1 MQYEWLVV
9 SRDRSKIRMLDIDR
23 ERRLSSPQAKGTRC
37 VVSGIPK
44 GYSATEVAHLS
55 RFGETRSYGYLNK
68 TQRLLR

>member
-1 MQYEWLVV
+1 
-9 SRDRSKIRMLDIDR
+9 MLDIDR

-55 RFGETRSYGYLNK
+55 RFGGNTAHMVI
-68 TQRLLR
+68 

>member
-9 SRDRSKIRMLDIDR
+9 SRDRSQIRMLDIDR

-55 RFGETRSYGYLNK
+55 RFGGNAAHMVI
-68 TQRLLR
+68 